1 MEKRVFFSISP
12 LKVMTAHHLLK
23 EAGIVSHSVNKMDT
37 IHANVFGHIEIYIYE
52 EDEAEAR
59 KILEGAEILTPSDN

>member
-23 EAGIVSHSVNKMDT
+23 QAGIVSHSVNKMDS
-37 IHANVFGHIEIYIYE
+37 IHANVFGHIEIHIYE
-52 EDEAEAR
+52 EDEERAR
-59 KILEGAEILTPSDN
+59 EILTDAEILGSHE